1 MMAGGSYND
10 LRSGRSALFAQSLG
24 LSIKNSSDD
33 RAIWSASGLSSDE
46 FALRLASYFSL
57 PRGAFDDILASGSM
71 CEGFSH
77 RFLRDAQ
84 IYPFLDNGQTFLAVA
99 APPDEA
105 IIKAVGLVAGL
116 DVRILIVSFD
126 EIGMLLAS
134 KLPDDE
140 DAFEESDPALVDQ
153 DVESL
158 RDLASGAPIVRLVND
173 LFERAHVARATDLHI
188 EPMRDRLQIRMR
200 VDGVLRPL
208 AAPSFSMTAA
218 IISRVKIIAGLD
230 IAERRLPQDG
240 AAHVSIRNTKA
251 DIRVATIPGAHG
263 ESAVIRFLPRDK
275 RLLEAARLGLTPP
288 QEVKFNE
295 LLNAP
300 NGMIVIAGPT
310 GSGKTTTLATAL
322 TILND
327 SSRKILT
334 VEDPVEYEISGIVQ
348 TQVNPAAG
356 LTFASALRSFLR
368 HDPDVIM
375 VGEIRD
381 AETARIAVQAAL
393 TGHLVLTTL
402 HTDTAAAVLP
412 RLVDLGIEP
421 FLLQSTLRAV
431 LGQRL
436 LRNLCEHCRRPV
448 ELDEARLAQD
458 VRYAWLGLRA
468 GAMVC
473 EPVGCERCL
482 ETGYRGRSAVF
493 EVLEATQALRLEIR
507 RTQDQDEIE
516 AVARREGFRSMLDH
530 AAELCARGQTSPD
543 EALRV
548 LGVR

>member
-1 MMAGGSYND
+1 MPPDDLQPATMAS
-10 LRSGRSALFAQSLG
+10 FAQTLG
-24 LSIKNSSDD
+24 VSSSAASDMRD
-33 RAIWSASGLSSDE
+33 IWSASGLSGDA
-46 FALRLASYFSL
+46 FASRLAAYLGL
-57 PRGAFDDILASGSM
+57 PRGALEDIATGASLCGR
-71 CEGFSH
+71 FSR
-77 RFLRDAQ
+77 RFLSDSQ
-84 IYPFLDNGQTFLAVA
+84 VYPFTKDGQAYLATA
-99 APPDEA
+99 TQPDEE
-105 IIKAVGLVAGL
+105 ILKAVRLVAGL
-116 DVRILIVSFD
+116 DVQGLIVS
-126 EIGMLLAS
+126 
-134 KLPDDE
+134 PDDMGVLLGGL
-140 DAFEESDPALVDQ
+140 APAEGEALDVEAATLPDQ

-158 RDLASGAPIVRLVND
+158 RDLASGAPVVRLVND
-173 LFERAHVARATDLHI
+173 LFERAHDARATDLHI

-200 VDGVLRPL
+200 VDGLLRPL
-208 AAPSFSMTAA
+208 PAPASTMTAA
-218 IISRVKIIAGLD
+218 LISRVKIIAGLD

-240 AAHVSIRNTKA
+240 AAHLAIRNAKA

-275 RLLEAARLGLTPP
+275 RLLEAARIGLTAA
-288 QEVKFNE
+288 QEVTFNE
-295 LLNAP
+295 LLKAP
-300 NGMIVIAGPT
+300 NGLIVIAGPT

-327 SSRKILT
+327 ASRKILT
-334 VEDPVEYEISGIVQ
+334 IEDPVEYEIPGIVQ

-356 LTFASALRSFLR
+356 LTFATALRSFLR

-402 HTDTAAAVLP
+402 HTETAAAALP
-412 RLVDLGIEP
+412 RLVDLGVEP

-436 LRNLCEHCRRPV
+436 LRTLCEHCRRPV
-448 ELDEARLAQD
+448 KLDAALLARD
-458 VRYAWLGLRA
+458 PRYAWLGLRA
-468 GAMVC
+468 GGIIC
-473 EPVGCERCL
+473 EPVGCDRCL
-482 ETGYRGRSAVF
+482 GAGYRGRSAVF
-493 EVLEATQALRLEIR
+493 EILEATHDLRLAIR
-507 RTQDQDEIE
+507 QTQHQDEIE
-516 AVARREGFRSMLDH
+516 TVARRNGFRSMLDH